1 MFLRGFRYL
10 KREEGSTDTD
20 IMFSEDVRVVLCII
34 SGNFACNK
42 YECFQIVKG

>member
-10 KREEGSTDTD
+10 KREEGSTD
-20 IMFSEDVRVVLCII
+20 IMISEDVRVVLCII

>member
-1 MFLRGFRYL
+1 MFLGGFRYL
-10 KREEGSTDTD
+10 KREEGSTD